1 MTAGA
6 TAVAP
11 GAPLVEAIGLTKQF
25 GDRRALDAVDLRIG
39 DGITGLLGANGAGKT
54 TLLRLLLGLTGAD
67 GGTLNV
73 FGHDPLHHGA
83 AVRARI
89 GWSAEHDALPG
100 DVRAQDLVRHLAE
113 IHGLPPR
120 AALGRASDALNEV
133 GLAEERFRPVGTMST
148 GQRQRVKLAMAI
160 AHDPELVLLD
170 EPTNGL
176 DPVQRDDMLALV
188 RRIGTEFGL
197 DVIVSSHLLGEVE
210 RICDAVVILA
220 DGRVQASGRLDDLRT
235 ADHLLLVEVD
245 GDPARSPP
253 PCRRTAWPS
262 SRWDRATLA
271 VTVDDGEAVYDAVR
285 DVVAERA
292 RACAASSAA
301 GPRSRT
307 STSPGRPPPT
317 TRSTTPF
324 PTGPPRTAAAPLPPM
339 PPMEPER

>member
-1 MTAGA
+1 VTLEA

-11 GAPLVEAIGLTKQF
+11 GAPLVEANGLIKQF
-25 GDRRALDAVDLRIG
+25 GERRALDAVDLRIG
-39 DGITGLLGANGAGKT
+39 HGITGLLGANGAGKT

-67 GGTLNV
+67 GGSLSV
-73 FGHDPLHHGA
+73 FGHDPLHHGT

-160 AHDPELVLLD
+160 AHDPALVLLD

-176 DPVQRDDMLALV
+176 DPVQRDDMLGLV
-188 RRIGTEFGL
+188 RRIGSEFGL

-245 GDPARSPP
+245 GDPAALAAALSAQGLVVEATGP
-253 PCRRTAWPS
+253 T
-262 SRWDRATLA
+262 TLA
-271 VTVDDGEAVYDAVR
+271 VTVDEGDAVYDTVR
-285 DVVAERA
+285 DVVAATGLGLRRLERR
-292 RACAASSAA
+292 RASLEDLFLAGTTAA
-301 GPRSRT
+301 P
-307 STSPGRPPPT
+307 RPP
-317 TRSTTPF
+317 
-324 PTGPPRTAAAPLPPM
+324 TA
-339 PPMEPER
+339 EPGAET

>member
-1 MTAGA
+1 VTVAAVEAPA
-6 TAVAP
+6 TA
-11 GAPLVEAIGLTKQF
+11 LVEASGLTKVF

-39 DGITGLLGANGAGKT
+39 HGITGLLGANGAGKT
-54 TLLRLLLGLTGAD
+54 TLLRLLLGLMGAD
-67 GGTLNV
+67 AGSLTV

-83 AVRARI
+83 SVRARM

-160 AHDPELVLLD
+160 AHDPALVLLD

-176 DPVQRDDMLALV
+176 DPVQRDDMLALI

-210 RICDAVVILA
+210 RICDSVVILA

-235 ADHLLLVEVD
+235 SDDLLLVEID
-245 GDPARSPP
+245 GDPAPIAASLV
-253 PCRRTAWPS
+253 AGGLVVEQHGPS
-262 SRWDRATLA
+262 MLA
-271 VTVDDGEAVYDAVR
+271 VSVDEAGTAYDTVR
-285 DVVAERA
+285 DVM
-292 RACAASSAA
+292 AASGVGLRRLERRRASLEDLFLAGTVSAAVVAIGADGAA
-301 GPRSRT
+301 GPPMAPPAPPEESR
-307 STSPGRPPPT
+307 P
-317 TRSTTPF
+317 
-324 PTGPPRTAAAPLPPM
+324 
-339 PPMEPER
+339 

>member
-1 MTAGA
+1 MTAGTA
-6 TAVAP
+6 TLGP
-11 GAPLVEAIGLTKQF
+11 EAPLVEAIGLVKQF
-25 GDRRALDAVDLRIG
+25 GERRALDAVDLRIG
-39 DGITGLLGANGAGKT
+39 HGITGLLGANGAGKT
-54 TLLRLLLGLTGAD
+54 TLLRLLLGLTSVD
-67 GGTLNV
+67 GGSLSV

-83 AVRARI
+83 SVRARI

-245 GDPARSPP
+245 GDPAPI
-253 PCRRTAWPS
+253 AAALA
-262 SRWDRATLA
+262 SRGFVVEATGPTTLA
-271 VTVDDGEAVYDAVR
+271 VTVDDGGTVFDAVR
-285 DVVAERA
+285 DVVAATGAGLRRLERR
-292 RACAASSAA
+292 RASLEDLFLA
-301 GPRSRT
+301 G
-307 STSPGRPPPT
+307 
-317 TRSTTPF
+317 
-324 PTGPPRTAAAPLPPM
+324 TAAATTPAAPVPAGTLPPF
-339 PPMEPER
+339 PPLEPT